1 MTEIWPGMCI
11 SSWDSQVTWRAY
23 IIVEPIFNESLCLFL
38 RTNGDEPRARKES
51 IQQLGR
57 YIAQVVQ
64 MAACEVHNLETRF
77 ESDVRYAS
85 IVQW

>member
-1 MTEIWPGMCI
+1 MMII
-11 SSWDSQVTWRAY
+11 DS
-23 IIVEPIFNESLCLFL
+23 VE
-38 RTNGDEPRARKES
+38 
-51 IQQLGR
+51 LGR